1 MVPVHMEEPF
11 APKAEVVEEGGYHN
25 ESGTNISQMEDENV
39 RHRIDI
45 QV

>member
-1 MVPVHMEEPF
+1 MVPVHTEESF

-25 ESGTNISQMEDENV
+25 ESGTNISEMEDENV
-39 RHRIDI
+39 RHPIDT